1 MVEDGENLSTLDLQH
16 DHGENIPKVLDI
28 QMETTEGHQFKEMVQ
43 NVTNSSIQHVF
54 YVEREKV
61 RNVMIH
67 SSEELKLRA
76 KGRNLVSV
84 DKASPALKSITSA
97 LKVIICL
104 CRNLV
109 LVALVSNSFNLWM
122 PLLLFIESFLM
133 VGMWTH
139 DVHYI
144 TEMYTAIFSS
154 KLDLINMLRM
164 MFNGNSTSSKI

>member
-1 MVEDGENLSTLDLQH
+1 
-16 DHGENIPKVLDI
+16 
-28 QMETTEGHQFKEMVQ
+28 
-43 NVTNSSIQHVF
+43 
-54 YVEREKV
+54 
-61 RNVMIH
+61 MIH

-164 MFNGNSTSSKI
+164 MFNGNPTSSKIEILNTYGYSNKFFANISGEFAVLLLLFIASVVIKVSNVFVKS